1 MIFDW
6 FILISVIKCLII
18 LGIILTVVPGMLF
31 LERRGSAWM
40 QNRLGPNRLGPF
52 GAFQPVA
59 DAIKLIFKEDFI
71 PNHVHKFFFGI
82 SPFVC
87 MLPSLMTFAVIPFA
101 APITVQGH
109 TLTFQV
115 ADLDVGVLYILA
127 IVSLGV
133 YGVMMGGWSSNN
145 KYSMLGALRSSSQ
158 MISYELSMGLAL
170 VCMLMIYSTVNLN
183 AIAEYQGQTLLTI
196 GGISIPKWGFF
207 LQPLA
212 FLIFLT
218 TTYAETNRLP
228 FDLPEGES
236 EIVAG
241 YHLEFGSMK
250 FASFM
255 LAEYSNMFTASGLV
269 TTLFFG
275 GWQLLPGMEWA
286 LNALALSGDA
296 LVWARAGFQA
306 TAFLLKVGFF
316 MWLYVWVRWTLPRFR
331 YDQVMD
337 LGWKYLLP
345 LSLANLFI
353 TALLVYGGVL

>member
-1 MIFDW
+1 MISDYSL
-6 FILISVIKCLII
+6 LISLAKCLFII
-18 LGIILTVVPGMLF
+18 VVILQVVPGMLF

-52 GAFQPVA
+52 GIFQGIA
-59 DAIKLIFKEDFI
+59 DAVKLIFKEDFT
-71 PNHVHKFFFGI
+71 PGHVNKFFYAI
-82 SPFVC
+82 APFVC
-87 MLPSLMTFAVIPFA
+87 MIPSLLTFAVIPWA
-101 APITVQGH
+101 APITINGQV
-109 TLTFQV
+109 LSFQV
-115 ADLDVGVLYILA
+115 ADLDIGALYIMA

-133 YGVMMGGWSSNN
+133 YGIMMGGWAGNN

-170 VCMLMIYSTVNLN
+170 VSMLMIYSSVQLN
-183 AIAEYQGQTLLTI
+183 AIAEFQGQALVTI
-196 GGISIPKWGFF
+196 AGFTIPKWGVL

-212 FLIFLT
+212 FFIFLT
-218 TTYAETNRLP
+218 CTYAETNRLP

-255 LAEYSNMFTASGLV
+255 LAEYSNMFTAAGFV

-275 GWQLLPGMEWA
+275 GWQLLPGMGWLLNLLGLTGMAHEWA
-286 LNALALSGDA
+286 RVL
-296 LVWARAGFQA
+296 FQA
-306 TAFLLKVGFF
+306 TAFVIKVGIF
-316 MWLYVWVRWTLPRFR
+316 MWLYVLVRWTLPRFR

-337 LGWKYLLP
+337 LGWKLMLP
-345 LSLANLFI
+345 LSLANLI
-353 TALLVYGGVL
+353 VTALLIYGGVY

>member
-6 FILISVIKCLII
+6 FLLISLLKCLII
-18 LGIILTVVPGMLF
+18 LGIVLTVVPGMLF

-52 GAFQPVA
+52 GTMQPVA
-59 DAIKLIFKEDFI
+59 DAVKLIFKEDFI
-71 PNHVHKFFFGI
+71 PEHVHKFFFGI

-87 MLPSLMTFAVIPFA
+87 MLPSLLTFAVIPFA
-101 APITVQGH
+101 APIVVDGH

-115 ADLDVGVLYILA
+115 ADLDVGVLFILA

-133 YGVMMGGWSSNN
+133 YGIMMGGWSSNN

-158 MISYELSMGLAL
+158 MISYELSMGISL

-183 AIAEYQGQTLLTI
+183 EIATLQGQFWTIGEYQ
-196 GGISIPKWGFF
+196 IPKWGVF

-212 FLIFLT
+212 FIIFLT

-275 GWQLLPGMEWA
+275 GWQLLPGMGWVLEW
-286 LNALALSGDA
+286 LNVAPPYYEW
-296 LVWARAGFQA
+296 VRAAFQA

-337 LGWKYLLP
+337 LGWKLLLP
-345 LSLANLFI
+345 LSLANLLL
-353 TALLVYGGVL
+353 TGMLVYGGIL

>member
-1 MIFDW
+1 MTFDW
-6 FILISVIKCLII
+6 FIVVSLIKCLFI
-18 LGIILTVVPGMLF
+18 LAVILTVVPGMLF

-52 GAFQPVA
+52 GSLQPVA
-59 DAIKLIFKEDFI
+59 DAVKLIFKEDFI
-71 PNHVHKFFFGI
+71 PDHVNKFFFGI
-82 SPFVC
+82 SAWVC
-87 MLPSLMTFAVIPFA
+87 MLPSLLTFAVIPWA
-101 APITVQGH
+101 APIVVNGH
-109 TLTFQV
+109 PLTFQV

-158 MISYELSMGLAL
+158 MISYELSMGLSLIA
-170 VCMLMIYSTVNLN
+170 MLMIYSTVSLN
-183 AIAEYQGQTLLTI
+183 EIAVYQGQAMFSVA
-196 GGISIPKWGFF
+196 GITVPKWGFL

-212 FLIFLT
+212 FIIFLT

-275 GWQLLPGMEWA
+275 GWQLLPGMAWLLGLLPIPA
-286 LNALALSGDA
+286 DMLVYATAAFQALAF
-296 LVWARAGFQA
+296 V
-306 TAFLLKVGFF
+306 LKVGFF

-337 LGWKYLLP
+337 LGWKVLLP
-345 LSLANLFI
+345 LSLANLLV